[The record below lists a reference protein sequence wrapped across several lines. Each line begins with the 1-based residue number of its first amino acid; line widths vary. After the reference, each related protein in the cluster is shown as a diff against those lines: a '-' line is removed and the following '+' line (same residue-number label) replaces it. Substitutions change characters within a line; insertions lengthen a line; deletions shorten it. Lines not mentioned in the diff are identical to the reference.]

1 MLQQAERINPEHCN
15 APYNLGTT
23 LIRLAR
29 SSEALETLSRALAC
43 YEREGRVGA
52 YVADTHF
59 NQGVAL
65 ANLGRYPEAEAHFRM
80 CLQIAPDYPGGA
92 SRSAMSWPGRER
104 GCPGTPRAPGAIMV
118 EPLHEKPFTVRYY
131 EVGPSRLVRPATLLD
146 YLQDAAA
153 EHASL
158 LSIGV
163 QELHHRDLTWV
174 LSRLRLTVDR
184 YPGVGETV
192 LVRTWPS
199 TRGSLSSYR
208 EFEVLDQAGGI
219 VARATTAWVVL
230 DLVRRRPVRL
240 AELLPDYP
248 LEPRR
253 AIGDDFPPLPRPA
266 PSGREVRFTV
276 RQSDLD
282 MNRHVNN
289 AVYVGWAL
297 EAAPAEVAENGGPVD
312 IEVGYRAEALAGDT
326 IAARC
331 APEADAGQ
339 GRFLHEIIREEDG
352 RELARLRVRWA

>member
-1 MLQQAERINPEHCN
+1 
-15 APYNLGTT
+15 
-23 LIRLAR
+23 
-29 SSEALETLSRALAC
+29 
-43 YEREGRVGA
+43 V
-52 YVADTHF
+52 
-59 NQGVAL
+59 
-65 ANLGRYPEAEAHFRM
+65 
-80 CLQIAPDYPGGA
+80 
-92 SRSAMSWPGRER
+92 
-104 GCPGTPRAPGAIMV
+104 V
-118 EPLHEKPFTVRYY
+118 ELLHTKPFTVRYY

-163 QELHHRDLTWV
+163 QDLHHRDLTWV

-199 TRGSLSSYR
+199 SRGSLLSHR
-208 EFEVLDQAGGI
+208 EFEVLDQAGEI

-230 DLVRRRPVRL
+230 DMVRRRPVRL
-240 AELLPDYP
+240 AEVLPDYP

-253 AIGDDFPPLPRPA
+253 AIDEEFPPLQRPE
-266 PSGREVRFTV
+266 PSVRELHFTV

-297 EAAPAEVAENGGPVD
+297 ESAAVEVAADFRPVD
-312 IEVGYRAEALAGDT
+312 LEVAYRAEALAGET
-326 IAARC
+326 VAARC
-331 APEADAGQ
+331 APEAAAVS
-339 GRFLHEIIREEDG
+339 GRFLHEIIRHPDG
-352 RELARLRVRWA
+352 RELARLRIRWA